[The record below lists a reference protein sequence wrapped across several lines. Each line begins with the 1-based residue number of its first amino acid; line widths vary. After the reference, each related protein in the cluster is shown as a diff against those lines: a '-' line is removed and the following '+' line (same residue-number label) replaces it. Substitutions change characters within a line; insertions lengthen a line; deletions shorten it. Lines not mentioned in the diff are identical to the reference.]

1 LEEFQQLSKIHK
13 VLIVDNFH
21 NLKFNLEKKREII
34 KYFCAK
40 FKSVILLSNLDFDCG
55 MIIADCNEINV
66 RDVVIYKIR
75 PMGNKVRKEFISKWF
90 GLGGSS
96 EDDGDVMA
104 TKVSEAIKYVD
115 IVLGQYQGILPA
127 YPIQLI
133 TILQCQNS
141 AINNNQQISQYGYLY
156 GSLVDAS
163 MSKGLRGEEINLYKG
178 VLSEISFEMLIDRT
192 VTDSIIDYSSISS
205 CIQKFSREK
214 LVPINVDSF
223 IEKMQETK
231 IFKKTDSCMYKF
243 TYPYIYYYFTG
254 SYISSHLNDNVVKSQ
269 IDYMCQRLYNEAYG
283 NIMIFVCYF
292 SNNEDVIDQILLN
305 SFELFNN
312 VEPYDFGKENVVLQ
326 DAYNLIDQ
334 FTKRHRIG
342 SNDDVEKN
350 QDVHLRIKD
359 KYEIQDGTVSED
371 IDTKD
376 TLDDLSEEER
386 KITNMY
392 AALKTI
398 SVLGQ
403 IIKCYPGNIS
413 GERKVE
419 IIKEIHDL
427 GMRAANEMVN
437 ILGMLEEDF
446 VEFYIQ
452 RGQEIHPNKS
462 ISETSLYVKNTYR
475 TIMVQF
481 VIAMIRNISI
491 SFGGELSIMAA
502 EKALLSSVSG
512 KLVLH
517 DLKMHCNKISVDD
530 IINEYKCWKNDNNEF
545 AAIALQYLIVNYLEL
560 NKCERQDRDRL
571 CDFFDVN
578 RKRIMIEANS
588 N

>member
-1 LEEFQQLSKIHK
+1 
-13 VLIVDNFH
+13 
-21 NLKFNLEKKREII
+21 
-34 KYFCAK
+34 
-40 FKSVILLSNLDFDCG
+40 
-55 MIIADCNEINV
+55 
-66 RDVVIYKIR
+66 
-75 PMGNKVRKEFISKWF
+75 
-90 GLGGSS
+90 
-96 EDDGDVMA
+96 
-104 TKVSEAIKYVD
+104 
-115 IVLGQYQGILPA
+115 
-127 YPIQLI
+127 
-133 TILQCQNS
+133 
-141 AINNNQQISQYGYLY
+141 
-156 GSLVDAS
+156 
-163 MSKGLRGEEINLYKG
+163 
-178 VLSEISFEMLIDRT
+178 
-192 VTDSIIDYSSISS
+192 
-205 CIQKFSREK
+205 
-214 LVPINVDSF
+214 
-223 IEKMQETK
+223 
-231 IFKKTDSCMYKF
+231 
-243 TYPYIYYYFTG
+243 
-254 SYISSHLNDNVVKSQ
+254 
-269 IDYMCQRLYNEAYG
+269 
-283 NIMIFVCYF
+283 MIFVCYF